1 MPDPL
6 LHLSVADMRQNY
18 AQAAPGARA
27 ALVAAQAAAF
37 QRRAADLHC
46 ATRTYQPSPPTV
58 RSGGL
63 LEGVA
68 LAHKDA
74 FQTGMHAPGRGRPLR
89 DEAAG
94 PMATALRRL
103 QDHGALNL
111 GALAMAEHACGATAE
126 NPHGA
131 PLANPLDAAA
141 AVGGSSSGCAV
152 AVAAGLVPATLG
164 TDTAGSVRMPAATC
178 GLVGLKPTP
187 GAIPA
192 DGVAALAPTLD
203 TVGVMGRS
211 ALDAACVY
219 AALLPAPATASA
231 LPADATQIEQE
242 LSRPRRWRL
251 ASTLAT
257 AGARADVAAVMA
269 RFEHG
274 LPDPHRIGLRPA
286 PDLDRLN
293 RLAQIVLHAEAAVTL
308 ADSARHELASLA
320 PATRAIALP
329 GWAMPAVWYRHALS
343 QIAPLRAAFLATCLA
358 DADLLLMPCLP
369 QGVPD
374 RAAVTTSSP
383 GFDPRALAALHRH
396 HAYLNYLGLPA
407 LVLPVGIDAQ
417 GRPVCV
423 QAVGAPGSEALL
435 LAFAH
440 QFALPF
446 SAILQR

>member
-1 MPDPL
+1 MPESL
-6 LHLSVADMRQNY
+6 LNLAVADMRRNY
-18 AQAAPGARA
+18 ARATPGERA
-27 ALVAAQAAAF
+27 ALVGAQAASF
-37 QRRAADLHC
+37 QRRAAELHC
-46 ATRTYQPSPPTV
+46 ATRTYLPSCASV
-58 RSGGL
+58 CHGGL

-74 FQTGMHAPGRGRPLR
+74 FQTGEHAPGRGRPLR
-89 DEAAG
+89 DAAPG

-126 NPHGA
+126 NPHG
-131 PLANPLDAAA
+131 PVLANPLDAAA

-152 AVAAGLVPATLG
+152 AVAAGLVPVTLG

-187 GAIPA
+187 GLVPA

-203 TVGVMGRS
+203 TVGVIGRS

-219 AALLPAPATASA
+219 AALLPAQAATPA
-231 LPADATQIEQE
+231 LPADAARIEQE

-257 AGARADVAAVMA
+257 AGARADVAAAMSE
-269 RFEHG
+269 FEQG
-274 LPDPHRIGLRPA
+274 LPEPQRIDSRPA
-286 PDLDRLN
+286 PDLERLN
-293 RLAQIVLHAEAAVTL
+293 RLAQIVLHAEAAATL
-308 ADSARHELASLA
+308 AGSVRHELASLA
-320 PATRAIALP
+320 PATRSIALP

-343 QIAPLRAAFLATCLA
+343 RIAPLRAAFLATYLA

-383 GFDPRALAALHRH
+383 AFDPRALAALHRH

-407 LVLPVGIDAQ
+407 LVLPIGIDAL
-417 GRPVCV
+417 GRPVSV

>member
-1 MPDPL
+1 MLDPRA
-6 LHLSVADMRQNY
+6 HLSIGDMRRRYGQATAGERVELVS
-18 AQAAPGARA
+18 AQAATFERSA
-27 ALVAAQAAAF
+27 AE
-37 QRRAADLHC
+37 LHC
-46 ATRTYQPSPPTV
+46 ATRIYQPCPPAG

-74 FQTGMHAPGRGRPLR
+74 FETGAHAPGRGRPLR
-89 DEAAG
+89 DDAPG
-94 PMATALRRL
+94 PMATVLRRL
-103 QDHGALNL
+103 QDQGALNL

-126 NPHGA
+126 NPHGPA
-131 PLANPLDAAA
+131 LVNPLDPAA

-152 AVAAGLVPATLG
+152 AVAAGLVPASLG

-178 GLVGLKPTP
+178 GLVGLKPTQ
-187 GAIPA
+187 GVIPA

-203 TVGVMGRS
+203 TVGVIGRD

-219 AALLPAPATASA
+219 AALLPSATVAPA
-231 LPADATQIEQE
+231 LPTDAAGIEQE
-242 LSRPRRWRL
+242 LSRPRRWRV

-257 AGARADVAAVMA
+257 AGARADVGAAMA
-269 RFEHG
+269 CFEQR
-274 LPDPHRIGLRPA
+274 LRDSARIGAQPG

-293 RLAQIVLHAEAAVTL
+293 RLAQIVLHAEAAATL
-308 ADSARHELASLA
+308 AGSVRRELASLA
-320 PATRAIALP
+320 PATQAIALP
-329 GWAMPAVWYRHALS
+329 GWAMPAIWYRHALS
-343 QIAPLRAAFLATCLA
+343 QIASLRAAFVATYLA
-358 DADLLLMPCLP
+358 DADLLLTPCLA

-383 GFDPRALAALHRH
+383 AFDPRALAALHRH

-407 LVLPVGIDAQ
+407 LVLPVGIDAL

-446 SAILQR
+446 SAILQH